1 MIYYSQIEQDKY
13 FIENISKGKRDGV
26 FLDIGANDG
35 LFGSNTATLEF
46 EYGWTGLCIEANPT
60 ITQALKTNRPKSIV
74 VNKAVWTGPGQIS
87 IEVPNHFKEDE
98 PPDQL
103 GRVAGLQRNAKY
115 FKKYFDQGY
124 KTYQVEADTATS
136 IINQTL
142 GIPIV
147 IDYMSLDTEGAEIE
161 ALESIDFN
169 LVDIKFM
176 TIEHGNR
183 EGYESIFENYL
194 KRFGYRVHRINR
206 WDIEF
211 TK

>member
-115 FKKYFDQGY
+115 FKKYF
-124 KTYQVEADTATS
+124 
-136 IINQTL
+136 
-142 GIPIV
+142 
-147 IDYMSLDTEGAEIE
+147 
-161 ALESIDFN
+161 
-169 LVDIKFM
+169 
-176 TIEHGNR
+176 
-183 EGYESIFENYL
+183 
-194 KRFGYRVHRINR
+194 
-206 WDIEF
+206 
-211 TK
+211 

>member
-1 MIYYSQIEQDKY
+1 
-13 FIENISKGKRDGV
+13 
-26 FLDIGANDG
+26 
-35 LFGSNTATLEF
+35 
-46 EYGWTGLCIEANPT
+46 
-60 ITQALKTNRPKSIV
+60 
-74 VNKAVWTGPGQIS
+74 
-87 IEVPNHFKEDE
+87 
-98 PPDQL
+98 
-103 GRVAGLQRNAKY
+103 
-115 FKKYFDQGY
+115 
-124 KTYQVEADTATS
+124 
-136 IINQTL
+136 
-142 GIPIV
+142 
-147 IDYMSLDTEGAEIE
+147 MSLDTEGAEIE